1 MSDIRVPLNAPDLG
15 ERERQYVHEALA
27 TGWVTTGVFVER
39 LEEAFARRVGRRYA
53 IACSSGTAALWLALA
68 AGMPRGTRVLTQA
81 YVCDA
86 VSNAAFFATGRAPL
100 VADVDFGTWGLQA
113 VEAQRLFEACEQQ
126 VDHEP
131 GALVFA
137 HTYGVPT
144 RDTEALV
151 ALGRARGVLVV
162 EDASEAHG
170 AAIGLRP
177 VGSFG
182 DVSVFSARGEKSLS
196 GGQLG
201 LLATDDADLARR
213 ARQLLENGL
222 PCRTLRF
229 WSTRPAFNAQ
239 PSHLNAALACA
250 QLERLDEL
258 VKAREAVHRRW
269 RALFA
274 EVNGV
279 EFQAVHGTPAWWLTG
294 LILYPEFT
302 PLLPQDIAT
311 GLAAV
316 GIETRPGFYP
326 IHRMPHCVGTNLAGP
341 CPVSDLLLR
350 QLLILPSGPTVTESQ
365 QEYVM
370 RELFRLIGRE

>member
-1 MSDIRVPLNAPDLG
+1 MTHVPLNRPWFTEL
-15 ERERQYVHEALA
+15 ERQYLTEAFD
-27 TGWVTTGVFVER
+27 TGWVTTGPFVER
-39 LEEAFARRVGRRYA
+39 LEEAFARRVGRRHA
-53 IACSSGTAALWLALA
+53 VACSSGTAALWLALA
-68 AGMPRGTRVLTQA
+68 AGMPPKTRVLTQA

-86 VSNAAFFATGRAPL
+86 VANTAFFATGRPPL
-100 VADVDFGTWGLQA
+100 VGDVAFGEWGLQA
-113 VEAQRLFEACEQQ
+113 AEAERVFEACQGQ

-151 ALGRARGVLVV
+151 ALGKAHDVLVI

-170 AAIGLRP
+170 AAIGSRP

-229 WSTRPAFNAQ
+229 WSTLPAFNCQ
-239 PSHLNAALACA
+239 PAHLNAALACA

-279 EFQAVHGTPAWWLTG
+279 EFQAVYGTPAWWLTG

-326 IHRMPHCVGTNLAGP
+326 LHRLPHCVGANLAGP

-350 QLLILPSGPTVTESQ
+350 QLLILPSGPTVTEGQ

-370 RELFRLIGRE
+370 RELFRLIGRL